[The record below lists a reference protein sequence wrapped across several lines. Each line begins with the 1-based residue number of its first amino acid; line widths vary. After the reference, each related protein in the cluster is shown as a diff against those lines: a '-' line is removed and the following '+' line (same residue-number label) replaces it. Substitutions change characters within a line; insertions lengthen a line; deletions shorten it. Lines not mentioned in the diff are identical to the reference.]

1 MPFLYI
7 QYRVSN
13 KTRNEKS
20 KTMCDSVNHT
30 PFPKEDHVPD
40 YVGTN
45 MVIRVIVYRSI
56 WIIRG

>member
-1 MPFLYI
+1 MLSI
-7 QYRVSN
+7 KLVN
-13 KTRNEKS
+13 KTRSEKS